1 MKYIL
6 LIAFLI
12 LPAIHVEQGYSH
24 NNNPPVVQKMNDEGI
39 GGLLIA
45 QSDAELEKMMNQQ
58 DTMDKKNEGP
68 VGKTSEKVPSVESET
83 SASEDEKVWT
93 DKKKADLF
101 VMLGGL
107 ILGLLLG
114 IIVQRSQFCMSNAFT
129 FIRIMGSFLKFKS
142 YMVAL
147 LVAILG
153 VYLLS
158 MVPMTG
164 KEKDI
169 THLVEPLLASQPTFL
184 PTADSFNLLGFVIG
198 GYVFGM
204 GIVWAGGCASR
215 ILVRTGEGNLG
226 SLISVIAFGL
236 AAGTALQG
244 HVGYVNAN
252 YFQKWSKTATLWFT
266 DLVGINSETFTSIP
280 ILLADIFGAK
290 NPIESSAF
298 ITPIIIGLFAV
309 LLAFWFIKS
318 KDKDD
323 FWGMKWPLTG
333 LGIGLLIVAGWAI
346 TGYATTHWNPNEG
359 LMAGDQI
366 AHNSLTFANP
376 NFQLMDYLFK
386 SSARF
391 DPSHPFLDYFWGEK
405 VGSFFTS
412 LIVSF
417 GIASVVGAVLGSFL
431 SAKVTRSFSWVIPPD
446 KNAFL
451 GHIAGGIMM
460 GLGAVLSLG
469 CNIGQGLSGISVLG
483 LGGVIT
489 VIFIILGSWTTV
501 GIRGKWDI

>member
-1 MKYIL
+1 MKYLFI
-6 LIAFLI
+6 IAFLF
-12 LPAIHVEQGYSH
+12 LSAIYVEQGFTQ
-24 NNNPPVVQKMNDEGI
+24 NNDAPIVQKGNAEGI

-45 QSDAELEKMMNQQ
+45 QSAEELMKKYGGQ
-58 DTMDKKNEGP
+58 DDQTGDTGKQEA
-68 VGKTSEKVPSVESET
+68 KTSSKKSEPPSSSEEK
-83 SASEDEKVWT
+83 KVWT
-93 DKKKADLF
+93 DKRKADLF

-114 IIVQRSQFCMSNAFT
+114 VIVQRSQFCMSNAFT

-158 MVPMTG
+158 MIPMSG
-164 KEKDI
+164 EGADV
-169 THLVEPLLASQPTFL
+169 THLVEPLLGSQPTFL
-184 PTADSFNLLGFVIG
+184 PTADSFNLYGFIIG
-198 GYVFGM
+198 GFIFGM

-215 ILVRTGEGNLG
+215 ILIRTGEGNLG
-226 SLISVIAFGL
+226 SLISVAAFGM

-244 HVGYVNAN
+244 HVGYLNSN
-252 YFQKWSKTATLWFT
+252 YFQKWSKEYTLWFT
-266 DLVGINSETFTSIP
+266 DLVGINSDTSFSIP
-280 ILLADIFGAK
+280 MLLADLFGAK
-290 NPIESSAF
+290 NRMETIEWSVY
-298 ITPIIIGLFAV
+298 ITPILLGLFAV
-309 LLAFWFIKS
+309 FLAIWFYKS

-323 FWGMKWPLTG
+323 FWGKKWPLTG

-359 LMAGDQI
+359 LMAQDQI

-376 NFQLMDYLFK
+376 NYQFMDYLFK
-386 SSARF
+386 ASARF
-391 DPSHPFLDYFWGEK
+391 DPDHPITDFFWGEK
-405 VGSFFTS
+405 IGSFLTS
-412 LIVSF
+412 FIVTF
-417 GIASVVGAVLGSFL
+417 GVASVIGAVLGSFI
-431 SAKVTRSFSWVIPPD
+431 SAKATKSFSWVIPPD
-446 KNAFL
+446 KTAFL
-451 GHIAGGIMM
+451 GHIVGGIMM
-460 GLGAVLSLG
+460 GWGAVLSLG

-501 GIRGKWDI
+501 WMRERWEI